1 MISKPKTKE
10 QLIYFLVSTIKL
22 GTYDKRF
29 LSNLETMNLVNK
41 KPLTTNQ
48 ASLLD
53 KITSRYKKQ
62 IEKLEIHV
70 DELLNLP
77 WDNTPIPSLPQ
88 FTEVHLL
95 LVDDELIL
103 RSPYKKDFVTEF
115 RNLEI
120 NPIWHKEDRFWRMP
134 ANSYTLKVIKNSIE
148 KHYTKI
154 NYCDSIKSMLDSTS
168 IYDAK
173 IWNPAFC
180 HINNNFYVVA
190 TSPMLQQAIEH
201 LSFDID
207 LALLPRLKRFG
218 INIDQSVIDEYLKKF
233 SQEEIDFAINDVVE
247 FNYSDE
253 NLVDYLL
260 QIKPDLIVI
269 NDSFKLGHLRKA
281 KTLLENKITCII
293 RNKDEQILSDLHEYE
308 FPVLLTGKVFTAT
321 YALKYACGTS
331 KVIHIVN
338 NDPVIIL

>member
-29 LSNLETMNLVNK
+29 LSNLETMHLVNK

-77 WDNTPIPSLPQ
+77 WDNIPIPSLPQ

-103 RSPYKKDFVTEF
+103 RSPYKKDFVSEF

-120 NPIWHKEDRFWRMP
+120 NPIWNREDRFWRMP
-134 ANSYTLKVIKNSIE
+134 ANSYTLKVTKASIE

-154 NYCDSIKSMLDSTS
+154 NYCDNINSMLDSTS
-168 IYDAK
+168 AYDAK
-173 IWNPAFC
+173 IWNPTFC
-180 HINNNFYVVA
+180 YINNNFYVVA
-190 TSPMLQQAIEH
+190 TSNALQQAIKH
-201 LSFDID
+201 LSFEIDI
-207 LALLPRLKRFG
+207 ALLPRLKRSG
-218 INIDQSVIDEYLKKF
+218 INIDQSVIDEYLNKF
-233 SQEEIDFAINDVVE
+233 SQAEIDFAINDIVE
-247 FNYSDE
+247 FNYRDE
-253 NLVDYLL
+253 KLVDYLL
-260 QIKPDLIVI
+260 QIKPDLII
-269 NDSFKLGHLRKA
+269 LNESFKIGYLHKA
-281 KTLLENKITCII
+281 KSLIENKITCVI
-293 RNKDEQILSDLHEYE
+293 RNKDTQILSDINQYE
-308 FPVLLTGKVFTAT
+308 FPVLITGKVATAN
-321 YALKYACGTS
+321 YALKYAYGTS

-338 NDPVIIL
+338 NDPVTIQ